1 MIHQSPAFPSS
12 QRTEGTLLHHLQLD
26 GATWPALTHALW
38 AEEGLRHPGVH
49 SEESMHTR
57 CCAPSLVPSPVL
69 RPESPNTAPPN
80 RSQLKPSSGPFLWRS
95 NEMAEEVLN
104 TMPCTVTSER
114 TTAPIYRPAWV
125 KRETQDS
132 VSRLLFHSPL
142 ILSTNVCR
150 VPCARHSAG
159 SWIYPQ
165 EIHTSLKT
173 VLEKEMA
180 THSSVLSWRIP
191 WAEEPGGLQSM
202 GSQRV
207 GHDWATSLSLPFP
220 FKDCLE
226 TPFWGS

>member
-1 MIHQSPAFPSS
+1 MHCERRKVCGIQVWTVRSP
-12 QRTEGTLLHHLQLD
+12 RTHDAVHPL
-26 GATWPALTHALW
+26 WYPALCW
-38 AEEGLRHPGVH
+38 DQ
-49 SEESMHTR
+49 
-57 CCAPSLVPSPVL
+57 
-69 RPESPNTAPPN
+69 SPNTAPSN
-80 RSQLKPSSGPFLWRS
+80 RSQLKPSSGPFLWWS

-104 TMPCTVTSER
+104 IMPCTVTSEQ
-114 TTAPIYRPAWV
+114 TMAPIYRPAWV

-150 VPCARHSAG
+150 VPHARHSAG

-180 THSSVLSWRIP
+180 THSSILSWRIS